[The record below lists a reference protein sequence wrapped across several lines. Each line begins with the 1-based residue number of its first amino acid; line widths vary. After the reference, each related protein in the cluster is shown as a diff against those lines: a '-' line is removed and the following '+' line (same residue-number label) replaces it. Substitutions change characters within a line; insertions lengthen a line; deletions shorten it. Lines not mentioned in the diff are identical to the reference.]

1 LQPFEYS
8 VSVDEANEADKP
20 KPIRC
25 ANIEFGRRFLN
36 EGIKMAEISKVPA
49 ELAEELKVLSHQGLD
64 LLSLT
69 QDHASVD
76 VVAAIT
82 ERVRNC
88 KASGRTLPEGEI
100 FALGALLGS
109 QYVEGQ
115 GWHLGDVVWDF
126 DETTAAV
133 GVLNHD
139 NSLFINPIGWVAEVM
154 ESEGGVGFMLNY
166 NMVSAHQVLVC
177 EPDSAT
183 GLY

>member
-1 LQPFEYS
+1 
-8 VSVDEANEADKP
+8 
-20 KPIRC
+20 
-25 ANIEFGRRFLN
+25 
-36 EGIKMAEISKVPA
+36 MAEISKVPA
-49 ELAEELKVLSHQGLD
+49 HLAEELKGLIHQGLG

-69 QDHASVD
+69 QDHAPAD
-76 VVAAIT
+76 VVEAIT
-82 ERVRNC
+82 ERVREC
-88 KASGRTLPEGEI
+88 KASGTTLPEGEI
-100 FALGALLGS
+100 FALGALLGQ

-115 GWHLGDVVWDF
+115 GWHWGDVVWDY

-166 NMVSAHQVLVC
+166 NMVSVHQVPVFD
-177 EPDSAT
+177 PDSAT

>member
-1 LQPFEYS
+1 
-8 VSVDEANEADKP
+8 
-20 KPIRC
+20 
-25 ANIEFGRRFLN
+25 
-36 EGIKMAEISKVPA
+36 MAEISKVPA
-49 ELAEELKVLSHQGLD
+49 ELVDQIKVLSREGLA
-64 LLSLT
+64 LLGLT
-69 QDHASVD
+69 GDHAPAD

-88 KASGRTLPEGEI
+88 KATGKTLSEEEMY
-100 FALGALLGS
+100 ALGALLGN

-115 GWHLGDVVWDF
+115 GWHWGDVVWDY

-139 NSLFINPIGWVAEVM
+139 NSLFINPIGWVAQVM

-166 NMVSAHQVLVC
+166 NMVSVHQVPVR

>member
-1 LQPFEYS
+1 
-8 VSVDEANEADKP
+8 
-20 KPIRC
+20 
-25 ANIEFGRRFLN
+25 
-36 EGIKMAEISKVPA
+36 MAEISKVPA
-49 ELAEELKVLSHQGLD
+49 NLAEELEVLIHQGLG
-64 LLSLT
+64 LLGLT
-69 QDHASVD
+69 QDHAPVD

-82 ERVRNC
+82 ERVRDC
-88 KASGRTLPEGEI
+88 KANGTTLTEGEI

-109 QYVEGQ
+109 QYVAGQ
-115 GWHLGDVVWDF
+115 GWHWGDVVWDY

-154 ESEGGVGFMLNY
+154 ESEGGVGFLLNY
-166 NMVSAHQVLVC
+166 NMVSVHKVPVF